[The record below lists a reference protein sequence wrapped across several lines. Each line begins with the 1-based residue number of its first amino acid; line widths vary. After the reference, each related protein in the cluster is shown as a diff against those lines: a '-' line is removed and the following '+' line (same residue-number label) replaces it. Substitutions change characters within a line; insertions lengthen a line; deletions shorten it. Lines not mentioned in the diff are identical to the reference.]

1 MAVIP
6 FSLWW
11 MTSNPL
17 VQTFMARMAA
27 SWLSDKLNTE
37 IRIDGLHLTMR
48 LDLKIKGVS
57 ALDQRADT
65 LFSAAYM
72 KVDMKRMRFDSR
84 RQKFDVN
91 DISISR
97 GSFALIKYENDTAFN
112 FQFIADALGASE
124 PAPET
129 DTAKTATDWDLN
141 LTALT
146 LDQFR
151 FRYIDHNRDPIP
163 LGMDYQNLDI
173 EIRNIFLDELKVLN
187 DTFDFHISSLSCV
200 DRSGFEVIG
209 MSGLFHL
216 SPLQLKAEN
225 LLLQTPRSNIDLDF
239 NFQYQGWPSYL
250 NFITDVMIL
259 GEIRPSELNLKDIG
273 YFAPDLLVM
282 DNPVRIKAEVN
293 GSVDNLRAKNL
304 RFAFG
309 KGTRFQGN
317 VRMYGLPDVRETYLH
332 TSIDEFTLL
341 KADVEKF
348 AIPGARRYISV
359 PPELQVFGE
368 MKINGSFTG
377 FYNDFVSTAEFHTD
391 IGTITTD
398 VSLKQNR
405 DHTTVDYSGNIRA
418 RRFDIGKFLNLSD
431 YFGKLD
437 LDAAVSGSGLTGN
450 TVQLGISGVVDSLGF
465 MGRVL
470 KEVKI
475 SGDIADKVFNGHLDV
490 QDKLGSLLFD
500 GIIDFRQEIPLLDF
514 SAKVTDADLFRLN
527 MLQRDSLSLLSFG
540 ITSNF
545 IGLDLDE
552 LEGRILIDSLFYR
565 EGRKTWLMKNFAF
578 ISLRDTGSYKRM
590 MLSSD
595 ALDATVSGSFTYGEL
610 PYAISRFVEN
620 KMSEWAF
627 MDEPAHPS
635 KRQLIDFSL
644 RTRETEDLTNIFIPG
659 LLIQN
664 DATLSGSFDSGNK
677 YAEVKSLFPFV
688 SYLGMSS
695 DSININL
702 IAGKRSIDL
711 DIGANRLLLKEKQKN
726 DTLELGVEHFRW
738 NSSLKRDSLLFN
750 IGWDDQDE
758 LFRNKADIRG
768 YFTYYDSLR
777 SMLHITDSE
786 MIINDSLWSVDTS
799 NRILFGPES
808 YEFRNFAI
816 TGGNKRLLVNG
827 TISSLP
833 EDTLL
838 LVFDNWK
845 LSTFDIIY
853 MNYGFDLNGNVD
865 GFVGLNGIYSNPN
878 FFSDLTIANLELNDV
893 LMGDAGILARWN
905 REKESVDVN
914 AEVIYHGNVG
924 SGKVVDVQGSY
935 SPFLKN
941 ENLDFAI
948 KLENF
953 RIESLSSFV
962 ADYITDLKGIAS
974 ADFSLNGSDR
984 APRLTGQL
992 RLMRTGCRVEYL
1004 NTSYNFAHAIDFKPG
1019 EISFRDMVV
1028 FDSKGNQAVANG
1040 RITHSNLKNM
1050 YFNINLKPSGFTF
1063 LNTNKYQNKLFY
1075 GSAAG
1080 SGEVNFFGPPDDFS
1094 IEANVTTEKGTS
1106 LFIPLD
1112 NTLSVADN
1120 DFVVFLQAGEDQEM
1134 ELQEY
1139 NVDLQGLS
1147 IDFRIGIT
1155 NTTELMI
1162 YLPGNMGNFSSQGF
1176 GDIRIMV
1183 DPRGNFNIYGDYSF
1197 LRGNFFFTLQNLIN
1211 RRFEILQGG
1220 QIGFNGNPYQA
1231 DVNLKAVYKLK
1242 TTLSGLGANITP
1254 EYEGQRVN
1262 VNAYLGLS
1270 GKLAN
1275 PDIRFSIDFPNL
1287 RDDVKQVI
1295 YAILDTNDV
1304 ALMNQQMI
1312 SLLVMNNFSYASS
1325 SANVSSSSL
1334 NIISSQLSN
1343 WLSQISKDFDIGINY
1358 IPGDEINQDELE
1370 VALSTQFFDNR
1381 LIVDGNVGVMSRDKT
1396 QQQAS
1401 NIVGDVNIEYKL
1413 TPDGRIRLRAFN
1425 RANNFNSL
1433 DFYSPYTQG
1442 VGVFYTREFDRFW
1455 EIFKRQKRSEKNS
1468 GFGDNEN
1475 QED

>member
-1 MAVIP
+1 
-6 FSLWW
+6 

-27 SWLSDKLNTE
+27 SWLSDKMNTE

-48 LDLKIKGVS
+48 LDLKLKGVS
-57 ALDQRADT
+57 ALDQHADT
-65 LFSAAYM
+65 LFSAGFM

-91 DISISR
+91 DISIR
-97 GSFALIKYENDTAFN
+97 NGSFALIKYGNDSVFN
-112 FQFIADALGASE
+112 FQFIADALGAAE
-124 PAPET
+124 PSREA
-129 DTAKTATDWDLN
+129 DTAGTRADWDLN

-146 LDQFR
+146 LDHFR
-151 FRYIDHNRDPIP
+151 FRYIDHNKDRIP

-173 EIRNIFLDELKVLN
+173 LIRNIFLEDLKVLN
-187 DTFDFHISSLSCV
+187 DTFDFHVASLSCA
-200 DRSGFEVIG
+200 DHSGFEVLG

-225 LLLQTPRSNIDLDF
+225 MLLQTPRSNLDLDLDF
-239 NFQYQGWPSYL
+239 QYRGWPSYIH
-250 NFITDVMIL
+250 FVTDVMMD

-282 DNPVRIKAEVN
+282 DNPVRIKAKVT
-293 GSVDNLRAKNL
+293 GSVDNLRVKDM

-309 KGTRFQGN
+309 KGTRFQGD

-332 TSIDEFTLL
+332 TSIDMFTLI
-341 KADVEKF
+341 KDDVEKF
-348 AIPGARRYISV
+348 AIPGAFRYISV
-359 PPELQVFGE
+359 PPELQVFGK
-368 MKINGSFTG
+368 MDIKGSFTG
-377 FYNDFVSTAEFHTD
+377 FYNDFVSTAEFNTD
-391 IGTITTD
+391 IGTIKTD
-398 VSLKQNR
+398 VSLKQNS
-405 DHTTVDYSGNIRA
+405 DHTNVDYRGNINA
-418 RRFDIGKFLNLSD
+418 SRFDIGKFLNLSD

-437 LDAAVSGSGLTGN
+437 LDASVTGSGLTGN
-450 TVQLGISGVVDSLGF
+450 TVQLGITGVVDSLGF

-470 KEVKI
+470 REVQI

-490 QDKLGSLLFD
+490 QDKLGSLVFD
-500 GIIDFRQEIPLLDF
+500 GIIDFRQEVPLLDF
-514 SAKVTDADLFRLN
+514 NAKVADADLFRLN

-540 ITSNF
+540 VTANF
-545 IGLDLDE
+545 IGLDLDL
-552 LEGRILIDSLFYR
+552 LEGRILIDSLYYR
-565 EGRKTWLMKNFAF
+565 EGKKSWLMKNFAF
-578 ISLRDTGSYKRM
+578 ISLRDTGNFKRM

-595 ALDATVSGSFTYGEL
+595 ALDATVSGSFSYSEL
-610 PYAISRFVEN
+610 PYAISRFVGN
-620 KMSEWAF
+620 KMSEWSF
-627 MDEPAHPS
+627 MDEPDYPF
-635 KRQLIDFSL
+635 KRQLIAFSL

-659 LLIQN
+659 LFVQN
-664 DATLSGSFDSGNK
+664 DATLTGSFDSGNK
-677 YAEVKSLFPFV
+677 NAEVKSFFPFV
-688 SYLGMSS
+688 SYQGMSS
-695 DSININL
+695 DSINIRLN
-702 IAGKRSIDL
+702 AGKRSIDL
-711 DIGANRLLLKEKQKN
+711 DIAANKLLLKEKQKN
-726 DTLELGVEHFRW
+726 DTLELGVERFRW
-738 NSSLKRDSLLFN
+738 NSSLKRDSLMFN
-750 IGWDDQDE
+750 IGWDDQQSV
-758 LFRNKADIRG
+758 FHNQADIRG
-768 YFTYYDSLR
+768 YFTYYDSL
-777 SMLHITDSE
+777 SSLLHITGSE
-786 MIINDSLWSVDTS
+786 MIINDSLWSIDTS
-799 NRILFGPES
+799 NRILFSPAS
-808 YEFRNFAI
+808 YEFRNLAI

-827 TISSLP
+827 TLSALP

-838 LVFDNWK
+838 LVFENWK
-845 LSTFDIIY
+845 LSVFDIIY
-853 MNYGFDLNGNVD
+853 MNYGFDLNGSLD
-865 GFVGLNGIYSNPN
+865 GYVGLNSVYSNPG
-878 FFSDLTIANLELNDV
+878 FFSDLTIKNLELNNV
-893 LMGDAGILARWN
+893 LMGDAGLLAKWN
-905 REKESVDVN
+905 HEKESIDVN

-924 SGKVVDVQGSY
+924 SGKVVDIQGSY
-935 SPFLKN
+935 SPFMKN
-941 ENLDFAI
+941 ENLDFDI
-948 KLENF
+948 KLQNF
-953 RIESLSSFV
+953 RLESLSSFV
-962 ADYITDLKGIAS
+962 DEYITELKGIAS
-974 ADFSLNGSDR
+974 ADFSLKGSDK

-992 RLMRTGCRVEYL
+992 RLMRAGCRVEYL
-1004 NTSYNFAHAIDFKPG
+1004 NTSYNFAHAIDFTPG

-1040 RITHSNLKNM
+1040 RITHSNLKNI
-1050 YFNINLKPSGFTF
+1050 YYNINLQPSGFTF

-1080 SGEVNFFGPPDDFS
+1080 TGEVRFFGPSDDFR
-1094 IEANVTTEKGTS
+1094 IEANVATEKGTS

-1112 NTLSVADN
+1112 NTLGVADN
-1120 DFVVFLQAGEDQEM
+1120 DFVVFLQAGEDEET

-1139 NVDLQGLS
+1139 NVDLQGLN

-1155 NTTELMI
+1155 SSTELMI
-1162 YLPGNMGNFSSQGF
+1162 FLPGNMGNFSSQGF

-1183 DPRGNFNIYGDYSF
+1183 DPRGNFNIYGDYNF

-1220 QIGFNGNPYQA
+1220 KIGFSGNPYQA

-1242 TTLSGLGANITP
+1242 TTLSGLGASISP

-1262 VNAYLGLS
+1262 VNAYLGLT

-1381 LIVDGNVGVMSRDKT
+1381 LIIDGNVGVMTRDKT

-1433 DFYSPYTQG
+1433 DYYSPYTQG
-1442 VGVFYTREFDRFW
+1442 IGVFYTREFNRFW
-1455 EIFKRQKRSEKNS
+1455 EIFKRQKRSEKNA